1 MDLSSLRQVSVQV
14 EVVEVEGSKLNKNA
28 LNLDFRLLLLYN

>member
-1 MDLSSLRQVSVQV
+1 MDLSSLRQVSVQ
-14 EVVEVEGSKLNKNA
+14 VEVEGSKLNKNA